1 MYQQHLRLGTSRFPP
16 NLPLASSQVR
26 RSLAAQEI
34 KKAKSTHK
42 NKEIDSVT
50 DRSQSTRVA
59 LVKLSLPNEEL
70 QKLTRTERKH
80 YVMLTSILRDVIMLQ
95 KLLIFVNNS
104 NPPCE
109 ILKSAKATQ
118 IIYFITTLGSTIHE
132 AKRFLSKEKMLKNI
146 TSDLVESRNA
156 VSSFFACKQTREILR
171 FIRDKF
177 GFHYDTKDDLDPKI
191 DSVFVARPEIY
202 MWLSD
207 SDSCNDLFS
216 STDDVICEVIYNELQ
231 GLGFKGNIQEF
242 IGHLFDLVLDGAE
255 VIVEFG
261 RAYLAKCF
269 SAKWLRQE
277 RAIVDVPS
285 LDDIS
290 LPLIVGRSS
299 KNEGN

>member
-1 MYQQHLRLGTSRFPP
+1 
-16 NLPLASSQVR
+16 
-26 RSLAAQEI
+26 
-34 KKAKSTHK
+34 
-42 NKEIDSVT
+42 
-50 DRSQSTRVA
+50 
-59 LVKLSLPNEEL
+59 
-70 QKLTRTERKH
+70 
-80 YVMLTSILRDVIMLQ
+80 MLTSILRDVIMLQ